1 MSSRPEHPR
10 HTTGAHRSR
19 SAAARPDGPDRGSQ
33 ERSGRD
39 RSGRDGYDA
48 YLDGLFTYCLSVLC
62 EHDAATAV
70 LGETLALAE
79 RHHHRRPS
87 GPDLYRPWLYAL
99 ARWACLR
106 RLAERSGPGTAADG
120 APAPEAPG
128 APGASDAPDAEA
140 RQRELAALA
149 WPEAAGTTPEQ
160 REALELSVRHH
171 LPAGEVAAVLGVEPA
186 ATRAVLAAARC
197 EVERTRAA
205 LAVVERGGCPDV
217 EQLAGDTRVL
227 LGAALR
233 RELVRHVDDCAEC
246 RRTAE
251 RATAA
256 GPWPG
261 TAPAAPGTLPLVAAP
276 REAVAGA
283 MAAARGSRSG
293 RAEGVPGAGVTAG
306 AGRGGRGVGANG
318 SPRHADSAP
327 RYDRSGFPVGPTD
340 RAARRRRLRNRA
352 LTSTVVATVL
362 AAPVLAVWA
371 AYRQDPPAEQTTDG
385 TPAVTANERDGD
397 GGRLGGRYENAG
409 NARTTPDP
417 AYSPGAPSEVSAQ
430 VVGADGAPP
439 RPVPPGRER
448 SGPGR
453 LTVAAQPSG
462 GTTVIML
469 SASGGSPVRWT
480 ASAGAPWIQMSR
492 TAGVLR
498 PGESTTITVYVDH
511 DQEPEGPWT
520 TRIAIGPGGTAV
532 TLEGYG
538 VPDPDPGPSDPP
550 PAHPT
555 PRPTEPTPTDPTP
568 PRPTPTPTDPTP
580 TPGPTAPPTAAP
592 PQPSSTT
599 SPAR

>member
-1 MSSRPEHPR
+1 MSSRPEHPM

-19 SAAARPDGPDRGSQ
+19 SAAARPDGPDRHGR
-33 ERSGRD
+33 RSGWD
-39 RSGRDGYDA
+39 RSGQERYDA

-79 RHHHRRPS
+79 RHHSRRPS
-87 GPDLYRPWLYAL
+87 GQDLYRPWLYAL

-106 RLAERSGPGTAADG
+106 RLAERSGPGTAAHGDT
-120 APAPEAPG
+120 PEAPD
-128 APGASDAPDAEA
+128 ALDAPEAEA

-186 ATRAVLAAARC
+186 VTRAVLAAARC

-217 EQLAGDTRVL
+217 ERLAGDTRVL

-233 RELVRHVDDCAEC
+233 RELVRHVDDCAGC

-283 MAAARGSRSG
+283 MAAARRSRSG
-293 RAEGVPGAGVTAG
+293 RAEGVPGAGGTAD
-306 AGRGGRGVGANG
+306 AGRGGRGVGPNG

-362 AAPVLAVWA
+362 AAPMLAVWA

-385 TPAVTANERDGD
+385 APAVTANERDGD

-409 NARTTPDP
+409 NARTTPEP
-417 AYSPGAPSEVSAQ
+417 AYSPGAASEVSAQ
-430 VVGADGAPP
+430 VVGADGAPL
-439 RPVPPGRER
+439 RPVPPGRDH

-462 GTTVIML
+462 GTTIIML
-469 SASGGSPVRWT
+469 SASGGTPVRWT
-480 ASAGAPWIQMSR
+480 ASTGAPWIQMSR

-498 PGESTTITVYVDH
+498 PGESLTITVSVDH
-511 DQEPEGPWT
+511 DREPEGPWSA
-520 TRIAIGPGGTAV
+520 RVAIGPGGTAV

-538 VPDPDPGPSDPP
+538 VPDPDPAPSDPP
-550 PAHPT
+550 PADPT
-555 PRPTEPTPTDPTP
+555 PKPKPKPTPPAPSPTPTAPA
-568 PRPTPTPTDPTP
+568 PTDPAP
-580 TPGPTAPPTAAP
+580 TPSPTQTAP